1 MATKK
6 QPTEAQAAPVVQPK
20 EIVQNTITKKTPVKD
35 SWVSKDRTYVLKG
48 NKSPLTFTLASR
60 HHGRTPLL
68 YFDEALGYS
77 RELRYATN
85 QRSPFRDEQ
94 QGKSTLGHIVFR
106 DGALFVS
113 RTNPQ
118 LQKLLSLYHPGR
130 NKVYMELDAQA
141 EAKDDLFDLE
151 LEIEALML
159 AKQMDIDHAEAVL
172 RVEQGTGV
180 SKLTSQE
187 IKRDLLLFAKRNP
200 ELFINLSNDDNVQ
213 LRNFAVKASEL
224 SIIYLSQDQRSWH
237 WGSNQRKLLT
247 VPFDE
252 NPFSAIA
259 AWFKTDEGS
268 EVYKTI
274 EKKIK

>member
-6 QPTEAQAAPVVQPK
+6 QPTEAQTAPVAQPK
-20 EIVQNTITKKTPVKD
+20 QPTTIKARKPSGPED
-35 SWVSKDRTYVLKG
+35 GWVMKDRSYALKG
-48 NKSPLTFTLASR
+48 NKTPLTFTLASR

-68 YFDEALGYS
+68 WFDEEKGYS

-94 QGKSTLGHIVFR
+94 QGRSTLGHIVFR
-106 DGALFVS
+106 DGFLFVPK
-113 RTNPQ
+113 TNPQ
-118 LQKLLSLYHPGR
+118 LQKLLSLYHPGL
-130 NKVYMELDAQA
+130 NTVYIELDAQA
-141 EAKDDLFDLE
+141 EAKDDLVDLE

-172 RVEQGTGV
+172 RVEQGSSV

-187 IKRDLLLFAKRNP
+187 LKRDLLLFAKENP

-224 SIIYLSQDQRSWH
+224 SVIYLSQDQRSWH